1 MPSRRDL
8 VRMSG
13 AESLEFL
20 RSECKTVLGTIGK
33 DGMPHMVTLYYGVDP
48 EGRIVISSFAK
59 AQKVVNCERDPR
71 ATITVETGQTYHEI
85 KSVMAQCDVE
95 IVREYDEMRA
105 AMQHIRSAN
114 SRPHTEEAQEQIRA
128 SYAKRVV
135 LRLTPFRFISWDH
148 SKLGEKY

>member
-8 VRMSG
+8 IRMSDD
-13 AESLEFL
+13 ESLAFL

-48 EGRIVISSFAK
+48 QGRIVISSFAK

-85 KSVMAQCDVE
+85 KSVMAQCNVE
-95 IVREYDEMRA
+95 IVRDFDEMRA

-114 SRPHTEEAQEQIRA
+114 PRPHTPEAREQITA

-135 LRLTPFRFISWDH
+135 LRLTPYRYISWDH

>member
-8 VRMSG
+8 IRMSDE
-13 AESLEFL
+13 ESLEYL
-20 RSECKTVLGTIGK
+20 RGQCKTVLGTIGK

-48 EGRIVISSFAK
+48 QGRIVISSFAK
-59 AQKVVNCERDPR
+59 AQKVVNLTRDPR
-71 ATITVETGQTYHEI
+71 ATITVETGDTYHEI
-85 KSVMAQCDVE
+85 KSVMAQCNVE
-95 IVREYDEMRA
+95 IVRDFDEMRA

-114 SRPHTEEAQEQIRA
+114 PRPHTEEAQEQIRA

-148 SKLGEKY
+148 SKLEGKY

>member
-8 VRMSG
+8 IRMSDE
-13 AESLEFL
+13 ESLGYL
-20 RSECKTVLGTIGK
+20 RGQCKTVLGTIGK

-48 EGRIVISSFAK
+48 QGRIVISSFAK
-59 AQKVVNCERDPR
+59 AQKVVNVTRDPR
-71 ATITVETGQTYHEI
+71 ATITVETGDTYHEI
-85 KSVMAQCDVE
+85 KSVMAQCNVE
-95 IVREYDEMRA
+95 IVRDFDEMRA

-114 SRPHTEEAQEQIRA
+114 PRPHTEEAQEQIRA

-148 SKLGEKY
+148 SKLEGKY